1 VVSAPFRLLALL
13 AVILYIALCGCGSGN
28 GSGGSQT
35 AQAVNLAGNWEAS
48 TISNLGYDTFLSGA
62 INQTGTQLSGTMN
75 ISGSP
80 CAVSGALSGSVNGL
94 KVTMSLLEGTQS
106 VSLAGTASADG
117 NSITGTYQAPAG
129 GCTNGDSGT
138 FSAARTSGGSC
149 TSAPSNPTGLSAS
162 STTISGTTLSWTAVN
177 APANCSITSYTVS
190 ENGSSIGT
198 TSSTSF
204 AVTGLAASTTYSF
217 TVEAG
222 DSVGTSGQSAAVSV
236 TTLSSTGGGGV
247 ANWANGPSPTIPI
260 TSQCFSG
267 DFNGDGKADIACY
280 LGNGASGPNAG
291 VWSVALSTGSGWQ
304 LESWAGGEGPAVP
317 VTGQCVTG
325 DFNGDGKTDI
335 ACFTGFAGEIWA
347 VSLST
352 GSGWETQ
359 SWSGGP
365 LLATEWTVV
374 PIPGQC
380 FAADFN
386 GDGKTDL
393 ACSDGVDS
401 VWSVAL
407 STGTGWNTQSWS
419 GGPVVPL
426 PITDQCLDGDLNGDG
441 KADLFCWT
449 GEGGGWGVALS
460 TGSSWQ
466 GSTWSGGPAP
476 VDEWNVVPVPEQCF
490 AADFTGAGKTDV
502 ACSDGTNSTWSMGV
516 STGSGWNTQ
525 SWSGGPVV
533 PLPMTQQCLSG
544 DLTGGGKAD
553 LFCWTGEGGGWG
565 VGISTGS
572 GFQGSIWSGG
582 PVPVD
587 EWNVVPVPEQCF
599 TGDFN
604 GDGIT
609 DVACYSG
616 AGGVWSVA
624 LSSGSGW

>member
-1 VVSAPFRLLALL
+1 MVSAPFRLLALL